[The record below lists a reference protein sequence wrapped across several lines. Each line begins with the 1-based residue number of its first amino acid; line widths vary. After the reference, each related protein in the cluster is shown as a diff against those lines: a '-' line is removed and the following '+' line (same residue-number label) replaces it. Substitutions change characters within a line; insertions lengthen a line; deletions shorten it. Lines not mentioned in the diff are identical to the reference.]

1 MEMEFY
7 RNLPL
12 FKEMGAPELRDVL
25 AHLQV
30 EKRHY
35 LKGETIF
42 HQGEC
47 IHQIG
52 LVVEGIV
59 KGVNYDLMGHANV
72 IARMERGDFF
82 GESYAL
88 IGHVP
93 MVVSIEVLKE
103 CEIHFFDVQAI
114 LALNNEKLNR
124 HLINILA
131 TKNIYLTRK
140 LNAITPKSIRDRLLS
155 YLSDQQAIHGSD
167 VFDIPFNRQELA
179 DYLLVDR
186 SSLSHEL
193 SLMQQEGLIR
203 FKKNHFVIL
212 KQGESD

>member
-1 MEMEFY
+1 MYIFICVIT
-7 RNLPL
+7 RII
-12 FKEMGAPELRDVL
+12 
-25 AHLQV
+25 QV
-30 EKRHY
+30 
-35 LKGETIF
+35 
-42 HQGEC
+42 
-47 IHQIG
+47 
-52 LVVEGIV
+52 
-59 KGVNYDLMGHANV
+59 
-72 IARMERGDFF
+72 
-82 GESYAL
+82 
-88 IGHVP
+88 
-93 MVVSIEVLKE
+93 
-103 CEIHFFDVQAI
+103 
-114 LALNNEKLNR
+114 
-124 HLINILA
+124 
-131 TKNIYLTRK
+131 YLTRK